1 MNTLD
6 SDYDDVLRRALH
18 AAAESV
24 NPSADGLERIR
35 ARLSTPAPL
44 SLASLTTWYADV
56 AMRISTWA
64 QPAIGAAASAF
75 WSAIDR
81 FRPEG
86 AQPGHSRPRFGW
98 LRPVAAMG
106 TAIFVVAAGAFAV
119 MTLPQAISSSGS
131 FLQQMPWSQSS
142 GSTGN
147 PGTSTLQGGG
157 TEMPTGQGT
166 PGVPGMQP
174 GTSPASSKCAAV
186 GGSPSGS
193 KSPKPSK
200 APTTSPPPAS
210 SPPPSTPPPAT
221 TPTPTPDP
229 TPSDSST
236 PDPGSTGT
244 PTPST
249 TDTTV
254 NNAATSAA
262 TGVAI
267 LEKVK
272 IAAAVGP
279 STRVPIMLPSKSS
292 PIKPPCPSSTP
303 KKKKTNGPQALGPG
317 GIGRLGVTEHG
328 ISGTA
333 LAPGESAS

>member
-24 NPSADGLERIR
+24 DPSADGLERIR
-35 ARLSTPAPL
+35 ARLSSPAPL
-44 SLASLTTWYADV
+44 SLASLTTWYSDV
-56 AMRISTWA
+56 AMRISTWT
-64 QPAIGAAASAF
+64 QPAIGAAVSAF

-86 AQPGHSRPRFGW
+86 ARPGHSRPRFGW

-131 FLQQMPWSQSS
+131 FLQQMPWSQTS

-157 TEMPTGQGT
+157 TEMPTGQGS
-166 PGVPGMQP
+166 PGIPGGALP
-174 GTSPASSKCAAV
+174 STSPASSKCASV

-200 APTTSPPPAS
+200 APTTPPPVSS
-210 SPPPSTPPPAT
+210 SPPSSSPPAT

-249 TDTTV
+249 TDNDAT
-254 NNAATSAA
+254 TSAA
-262 TGVAI
+262 TGAAV

-292 PIKPPCPSSTP
+292 PIKSPCPSSTP
-303 KKKKTNGPQALGPG
+303 KKKKTNGPHASGAG
-317 GIGRLGVTEHG
+317 EIGRLGVTEHG